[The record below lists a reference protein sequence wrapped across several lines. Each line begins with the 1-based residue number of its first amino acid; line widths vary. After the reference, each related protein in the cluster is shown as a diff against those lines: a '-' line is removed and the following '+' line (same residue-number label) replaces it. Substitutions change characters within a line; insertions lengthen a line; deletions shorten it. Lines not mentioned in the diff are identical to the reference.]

1 MEEKEEKE
9 ESTNTMK
16 CVPSSK
22 STIAFLSKKQSKRHD
37 EEMNKVTQ
45 ELINSKLKNHPQGK

>member
-45 ELINSKLKNHPQGK
+45 ELINSKLKKPTTR